1 MQINTRHNPGKAE
14 SINAAARINY
24 TKHQKPAASA
34 TKARTR
40 HPRYCRQHAQVIA
53 VPHVFKCIYTHDVM
67 FYLCTMIYDI
77 SIHVRIYMFIGLLVH
92 VCVFMCVCVKESMD
106 RMHVLITI
114 SIYYEQEIFKL
125 STR

>member
-1 MQINTRHNPGKAE
+1 M
-14 SINAAARINY
+14 
-24 TKHQKPAASA
+24 
-34 TKARTR
+34 
-40 HPRYCRQHAQVIA
+40 
-53 VPHVFKCIYTHDVM
+53 PHVFMCICTYDVM

-77 SIHVRIYMFIGLLVH
+77 SIHVSIYMFIGLLVH